1 MKSKAI
7 DYFPFDTDFFD
18 DDKIAL
24 VEGEFG
30 CKGSYIAVRLLC
42 KIYKTGGYFY
52 QWGEDECLLFTRKL
66 GAEFVPSLVNE
77 VVRGLVRRSFFDKG
91 VFDSFAVLTSKGIQE
106 RYFFSV
112 KRRSKLVVRPE
123 ILLIDLSEI
132 KNVDISYE
140 NVYNFEENVDNF
152 SQSKVKYIKEKKRKN
167 SFPSLVP
174 LPSVGDEGKESSEK
188 EKIIYYFFMKN
199 WAAPNEEYHKFM
211 EFNRGKWDN
220 LSSEQRE
227 EYVKSWKQQ
236 PERPARFTEA
246 FIKTWRDLYDT
257 VLAGAPADVR
267 ADALSDHIGCKH
279 GRGVLYLSC
288 SSRLKEYIEQQMDLA
303 KPILWPFM
311 QSQGCRLLNY
321 DLTD

>member
-24 VEGEFG
+24 IEGEFG

-77 VVRGLVRRSFFDKG
+77 VVNGLVRRSFFDKG
-91 VFDSFAVLTSKGIQE
+91 VFDSFGILTSKGIQE

-112 KRRSKLVVRPE
+112 KRRSTLVIRPE
-123 ILLIDLSEI
+123 ILLIDVSKI

-140 NVYNFEENVDNF
+140 NVYNFEENADNF
-152 SQSKVKYIKEKKRKN
+152 SQSKVKEIKENKRKD

-188 EKIIYYFFMKN
+188 EKIVYYFFFKN
-199 WAAPNEEYHKFM
+199 WAAPNEEYRKFM
-211 EFNRGKWDN
+211 EFNHGKWAK
-220 LSSEQRE
+220 LSPDKRE
-227 EYVKSWKQQ
+227 EYVQEWKQQ
-236 PERPARFTEA
+236 PERSPRFSEPFLKMWRELYKVA
-246 FIKTWRDLYDT
+246 F
-257 VLAGAPADVR
+257 ASAPEDVR

-279 GRGVLYLSC
+279 GKGVLCLSC
-288 SSRLKEYIEQQMDLA
+288 SGKLKDYIELHVDVV
-303 KPILWPFM
+303 KPILWPFIL
-311 QSQGCRLLNY
+311 SQGCRLLNY